1 MRFSALIAV
10 IVGLLLAGGSVV
22 LASRQFAQPPV
33 QPQPAAV
40 TMISPA
46 PELPTV
52 VVAGRAINYG
62 ETLKGDML
70 LEVKWP
76 MDSVPENTF
85 TTKSEFLG
93 AGLETQKALAR
104 IEKGEPIFRAKLS
117 GFGERASI
125 ASRLSEGKR
134 AFSIRINDV
143 SGVAGFLLPGDRV
156 DIMLTQRLPN
166 REIATNVIIQNITV
180 LGIDQVADTNED
192 TPRVGRTAT
201 VEVDPDQAQKLALA
215 MEVGSLSLA
224 LRQSGANESVTQKLI
239 NVDDLTY
246 EDKKEDAEQA
256 DEPRMVRIRRGSTVV
271 DEEIGAE

>member
-10 IVGLLLAGGSVV
+10 VVGLLLAGGSVV
-22 LASRQFAQPPV
+22 LASRQFAQPAV

-40 TMISPA
+40 TMINPA

-52 VVAGRAINYG
+52 VVASRAINYG
-62 ETLKGDML
+62 ETLKSEML
-70 LEVKWP
+70 IEVKWP

-85 TTKSEFLG
+85 TTKGEFLG
-93 AGLETQKALAR
+93 VGLESQKALSR
-104 IEKGEPIFRAKLS
+104 IEKGEPIFKAKLS

-156 DIMLTQRLPN
+156 DIMLTQRLPS
-166 REIATNVIIQNITV
+166 REIATNVILQNITV

-201 VEVDPDQAQKLALA
+201 VEVDPDQATKLALA
-215 MEVGSLSLA
+215 MEVGSLSLS
-224 LRQSGANESVTQKLI
+224 LRQSGANEAVTQKLI

-246 EDKKEDAEQA
+246 ESKEDKTEQE
-256 DEPRMVRIRRGSTVV
+256 DQPLMVRIRRGSTVV